1 MNHYYV
7 YFLANR
13 SRTLYIGVTGNLAV
27 RIAQH
32 KSGDIEGF
40 TKRYRIDKLVY
51 FEKYTDVKAAIA
63 REKQLKGWTRTKKIE
78 LIENVNPAWDDLG
91 VE

>member
-1 MNHYYV
+1 VNHYYV